1 MPEKFGR
8 VIPFYG
14 ATDGALFEIERR
26 TMDRD
31 GHVLAAI
38 DALLPGGVVLDT
50 GAGDGFT
57 AERLTRPHRR
67 VVAIEPAAGMID
79 RRRPLPW
86 VRAAAQ
92 ALPFRDHSID
102 AAYATWAYFFP
113 DIGYGEPGLA
123 EWHRV
128 VRPGGPLIVADNARD
143 DAFSALDAE
152 PVETG
157 QARAWW
163 TSQGFRQEII
173 ETAFRFDSVTEARR
187 LLGFYFGDRGRE
199 WTAPTISYRV
209 ALYVG
214 VAGED
219 GCHLQS

>member
-57 AERLTRPHRR
+57 VERLTRSDRL
-67 VVAIEPAAGMID
+67 VLAIEPAAGMID
-79 RRRPLPW
+79 QRRPLPW

-128 VRPGGPLIVADNARD
+128 VRPGGPLIVADNAGH
-143 DAFSALDAE
+143 DAFSALDDD
-152 PVETG
+152 PVET
-157 QARAWW
+157 AHTRAWW
-163 TSQGFRQEII
+163 AAHGFREEIV
-173 ETAFRFDSVTEARR
+173 ETTFRFDSIEEARHP
-187 LLGFYFGDRGRE
+187 LGFYVGERGRA
-199 WTAPTISYRV
+199 WDALTIPYRV
-209 ALYVG
+209 SLFIG
-214 VAGED
+214 VAGGAGE
-219 GCHLQS
+219 SS